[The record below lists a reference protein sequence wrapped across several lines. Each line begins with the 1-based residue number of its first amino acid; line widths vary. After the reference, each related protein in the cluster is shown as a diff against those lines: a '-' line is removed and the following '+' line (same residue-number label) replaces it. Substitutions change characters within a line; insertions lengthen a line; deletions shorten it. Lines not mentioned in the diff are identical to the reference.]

1 MNAII
6 SSLHH
11 FEDFVL
17 NHPKIIPIRR
27 SDEKSPTLLIIVVF
41 RAAVVRSGKIGTT
54 VAVLVAFICD
64 DKVTSCSVAWPM
76 ATITINCILFLS
88 LNERHFFPEFE
99 LQQERTARRIGDEF
113 RIGAPLKLW
122 RSECGDGSVKF
133 GADDGDGVW
142 DIIAVF
148 VEGRS
153 RKVVLR
159 GAEQQLKCG
168 GSAQL
173 LQQIFLFCLSLRII
187 ILQNFRI
194 NPQRKLSFG
203 CDFI

>member
-11 FEDFVL
+11 FEHFVL
-17 NHPKIIPIRR
+17 NHPKIIPFRR
-27 SDEKSPTLLIIVVF
+27 SAEKSVTLLIALVF

-54 VAVLVAFICD
+54 AVLVAFICD
-64 DKVTSCSVAWPM
+64 AKVMSSSVEWP
-76 ATITINCILFLS
+76 IVNLIPNCILFLS

-99 LQQERTARRIGDEF
+99 LQQERTARMIGDPF
-113 RIGAPLKLW
+113 TIFVPLKLQ
-122 RSECGDGSVKF
+122 RGECGDGSVGF

-142 DIIAVF
+142 GIVAVF

-159 GAEQQLKCG
+159 M
-168 GSAQL
+168 GSQ
-173 LQQIFLFCLSLRII
+173 
-187 ILQNFRI
+187 
-194 NPQRKLSFG
+194 
-203 CDFI
+203 